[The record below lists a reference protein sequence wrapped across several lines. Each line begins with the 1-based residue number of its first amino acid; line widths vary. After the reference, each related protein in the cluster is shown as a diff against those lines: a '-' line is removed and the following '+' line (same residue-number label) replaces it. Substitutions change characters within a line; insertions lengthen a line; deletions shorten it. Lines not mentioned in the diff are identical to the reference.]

1 MISDQRWRFEILEM
15 KHDIVIDTFI
25 VQSGIYYTLMNSMK
39 NMYNVLRIKYHQ
51 LAQDGGNLVY
61 LRTRICMLG

>member
-1 MISDQRWRFEILEM
+1 M

-25 VQSGIYYTLMNSMK
+25 VQSGTYYTLMNSMK
-39 NMYNVLRIKYHQ
+39 NMYNFLRIKYHQ
-51 LAQDGGNLVY
+51 LSQDGGNLVD